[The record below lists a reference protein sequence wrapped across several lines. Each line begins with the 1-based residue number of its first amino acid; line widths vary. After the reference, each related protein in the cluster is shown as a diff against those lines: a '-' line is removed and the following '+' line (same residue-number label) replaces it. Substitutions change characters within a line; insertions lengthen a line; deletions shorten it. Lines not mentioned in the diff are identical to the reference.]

1 MALLTISRAI
11 STGIT
16 RNVAI
21 GELKHEAKLE
31 DIKLSLAAAKD
42 LRLKEH
48 AKRHTEATI
57 AHATWHTGLTPQQQ
71 AQYAASLQLLQSAI
85 SPTPPSE

>member
-11 STGIT
+11 STGIQ

-42 LRLKEH
+42 LRIKDH

-57 AHATWHTGLTPQQQ
+57 AHATWHQGLNPQQQ
-71 AQYAASLQLLQSAI
+71 EQYLRSLELLQSAI
-85 SPTPPSE
+85 NPPKPSE